1 MFSLQLFTMNINH
14 TIQIALQKIE
24 QERNIQILYAC
35 ESGSRAWGFP
45 SPDSD
50 YDIRFVYIRP
60 IEWYLSIS
68 DRSDHITLPI
78 DANNLDIVGWDIR
91 KVLSLLRKSNA
102 SIFSWLQSPIV
113 YQNRNNF
120 LGKLQ
125 TLALPFFAPKPAMHH
140 YLGLTRK
147 IFQSELQKSKVNIK
161 KYFYVLRPLLC
172 ARWIAEKGAAP
183 PMLFQDLLPLIGGNS
198 ALLQVIRE
206 LLQRKEQ
213 ALEGE
218 YIAPIPLIHQFAEKE
233 LEELNQ
239 FAKTLS
245 NSPTDAT
252 PLNRFFRELLE
263 GGN

>member
-1 MFSLQLFTMNINH
+1 MNIND

-60 IEWYLSIS
+60 IDWYLSIS
-68 DRSDHITLPI
+68 DRSDHITLPL
-78 DANNLDIVGWDIR
+78 DANNFDIVGWDIR
-91 KVLSLLRKSNA
+91 KVLSLLRKSNV
-102 SIFSWLQSPIV
+102 SIFSWMQSPIV
-113 YQNRNNF
+113 YQNRNGF
-120 LGKLQ
+120 LEKLQ
-125 TLALPFFAPKPAMHH
+125 RVALPFFAPKPAMHH

-147 IFQSELQKSKVNIK
+147 IFQSELQKSEVNIK

-172 ARWIAEKGAAP
+172 ARWIAEKGEAP
-183 PMLFQDLLPLIGGNS
+183 PMLFQSLLPLIGGNS
-198 ALLQVIRE
+198 VLLEVIQE
-206 LLQRKEQ
+206 LLQRKER

-218 YIAPIPLIHQFAEKE
+218 YIAPIPLIHRFAEKE
-233 LEELNQ
+233 LKELNL

-245 NSPTDAT
+245 NAQPNAEN
-252 PLNRFFRELLE
+252 LNRLFRQLLE
-263 GGN
+263 EK